1 MTDYEMEHVYH
12 NMMEWKDKVQQKVN
26 QARRIKA
33 IEKAEEEEMPD
44 SMMIRAKDAW
54 ILNQRFEYYN
64 RL

>member
-26 QARRIKA
+26 QARRVKA
-33 IEKAEEEEMPD
+33 IEKAEEEEMPH

-54 ILNQRFEYYN
+54 ILN
-64 RL
+64 